1 MGHTVL
7 GLWGQS
13 HYLACARIVLYQVQE
28 AKKGRKQCK
37 NQIVNKSQVEEDE
50 MCIDVGNRE
59 NNFVLVSII

>member
-1 MGHTVL
+1 MDGSYCTWSVGTKSLL
-7 GLWGQS
+7 GM
-13 HYLACARIVLYQVQE
+13 CENCFIQE